1 LKRRGYNDNVIDS
14 GFSRASEIDRND
26 LLEYK
31 EKRSRNGFPL
41 FSLTIP
47 LWRKNQALSVII
59 GKKFKKVK
67 R

>member
-1 LKRRGYNDNVIDS
+1 LKRRGYNDNVIES

-31 EKRSRNGFPL
+31 EKKSTNGFPL

-47 LWRKNQALSVII
+47 L
-59 GKKFKKVK
+59 
-67 R
+67 